1 MKMIWRIQ
9 QGYFETNSILKDIM
23 DRYEKEVEMAEG
35 INPILQ
41 KEYGITANIHEVCYI
56 AVYLKAY
63 SSHTLKAVVLCDLG
77 EGIADNMIRQIK
89 GHCGEKIQ
97 IQDKMSLAEYRMHP
111 LPVDLLI
118 SSSRIYNVKLPEKTK
133 IIYVDYLLKEEDL
146 KNIQEFLLR
155 SEKENREK

>member
-1 MKMIWRIQ
+1 MIWRIQ

-41 KEYGITANIHEVCYI
+41 KEYGFTANIHEVCYI
-56 AVYLKAY
+56 AVYLRAY

-77 EGIADNMIRQIK
+77 KGIADNMIRQIK
-89 GHCGEKIQ
+89 SHCGEKVQ

-155 SEKENREK
+155 SEKENGEK

>member
-1 MKMIWRIQ
+1 
-9 QGYFETNSILKDIM
+9 
-23 DRYEKEVEMAEG
+23 
-35 INPILQ
+35 
-41 KEYGITANIHEVCYI
+41 
-56 AVYLKAY
+56 
-63 SSHTLKAVVLCDLG
+63 
-77 EGIADNMIRQIK
+77 
-89 GHCGEKIQ
+89 
-97 IQDKMSLAEYRMHP
+97 MSLAEYRMHP